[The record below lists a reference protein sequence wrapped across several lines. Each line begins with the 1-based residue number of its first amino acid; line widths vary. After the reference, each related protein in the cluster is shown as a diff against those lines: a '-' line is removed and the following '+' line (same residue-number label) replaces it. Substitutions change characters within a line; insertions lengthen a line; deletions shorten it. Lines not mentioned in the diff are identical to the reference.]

1 MTIKIVPAR
10 CPANH
15 PCPAVRACPVDALTQ
30 VGYGVPTVNAQS
42 CIDCGKCTRVCPTG
56 ALRPQ
61 DK

>member
-1 MTIKIVPAR
+1 MAIKIVPAR

-15 PCPAVRACPVDALTQ
+15 SCPAVRTCPVDALKQ
-30 VGYGVPTVNAQS
+30 VGYAVPTVTAEA

-61 DK
+61 A